1 MTVFEESILVTV
13 LAKLVSLFFKNV
25 LALFSFF
32 FFSFLTRSLIDRCQ
46 IVTDTCIITFQ
57 SLFGSLLNHFYP
69 YANEN
74 VLFNLRHLY
83 FNYHLLIQKLLRLRK
98 ILLYLQPKIIRVL
111 SEWIS
116 LSLKNKYINK
126 ICHLPAKG
134 WSVWW
139 KAVTSA
145 LKMLPSAYGLAQHFQ
160 DLGHSFSPYG
170 PPSRQITYIY
180 SDIDRLFPYWTV
192 AHSLQNA
199 YFVMQTPCSILS
211 FIAGRL

>member
-1 MTVFEESILVTV
+1 MTVFEENIVVIV
-13 LAKLVSLFFKNV
+13 LAKLVSLFFKN
-25 LALFSFF
+25 LHAL
-32 FFSFLTRSLIDRCQ
+32 FSFLTRSLIDRCQ
-46 IVTDTCIITFQ
+46 IVTDTCIIPFQ
-57 SLFGSLLNHFYP
+57 SLFGNLLNLFYH

-145 LKMLPSAYGLAQHFQ
+145 LKMLPSAYGLGQHFQ

-199 YFVMQTPCSILS
+199 YFAMQTPCSILS